1 MYDHAWSEK
10 VYLAYRM
17 SCPRTEQIN
26 LCIEQSILKL
36 DGYFQ
41 RPGCFLRAELI
52 KSIRGCDKNALWRLY
67 KHLCKKTPLDIS
79 TLTRVVSMLYRRY
92 RDEQLQNYFDF

>member
-1 MYDHAWSEK
+1 
-10 VYLAYRM
+10 M
-17 SCPRTEQIN
+17 SCPRTGQIN

-41 RPGCFLRAELI
+41 RPGNFLRAELI

-67 KHLCKKTPLDIS
+67 KHLCKKTPLDTY
-79 TLTRVVSMLYRRY
+79 TLKRVTTMLYQRY
-92 RDEQLQNYFDF
+92 RDEKLQLFLDF

>member
-10 VYLAYRM
+10 VYLEYRM

-26 LCIEQSILKL
+26 LCIEQSILQL

-41 RPGCFLRAELI
+41 RPQCFLRAELI
-52 KSIRGCDKNALWRLY
+52 KSIRGSDKNALWRLY

-79 TLTRVVSMLYRRY
+79 TLKRVTTMLYQRY
-92 RDEQLQNYFDF
+92 RDEKRQLFFDF